1 MTSAMSQFH
10 TVHPIMPE
18 SFKQVKMLDKYSDN
32 YVYIMLEDMDE
43 EACESMAYAYG
54 IFNNDTLIGYC
65 TLGSGIGVLDDIRQ
79 ASETVVLSD
88 VYILD
93 SYRNCGLGSK
103 LVKEAI
109 EQKLKND
116 PTIKNVFLTI
126 LDIDLKDFYEK
137 LGFKSL
143 PDDDYSMLYVPC

>member
-1 MTSAMSQFH
+1 MTSTMSQIH

-18 SFKQVKMLDKYSDN
+18 SFEQVKMLDKYSDN
-32 YVYIMLEDMDE
+32 YVYIMLEDMDK
-43 EACESMAYAYG
+43 EACESMEYAYG

-93 SYRNCGLGSK
+93 GYPYTTLFRSMMVDLAANLSK
-103 LVKEAI
+103 
-109 EQKLKND
+109 KLSNKN
-116 PTIKNVFLTI
+116 
-126 LDIDLKDFYEK
+126 
-137 LGFKSL
+137 
-143 PDDDYSMLYVPC
+143 